1 MIRVDDPDSILFI
14 EESKKDICRF
24 CGQSDSRFKCSK
36 CDKAKYCSKEC
47 QTSDWKLLKHKL
59 ICF

>member
-47 QTSDWKLLKHKL
+47 QTM
-59 ICF
+59 IGNC

>member
-24 CGQSDSRFKCSK
+24 CGQSDSRLKCSK
-36 CDKAKYCSKEC
+36 CDKAKYCSKES

>member
-14 EESKKDICRF
+14 EEIKKDICRF

-47 QTSDWKLLKHKL
+47 QTM
-59 ICF
+59 IGNC